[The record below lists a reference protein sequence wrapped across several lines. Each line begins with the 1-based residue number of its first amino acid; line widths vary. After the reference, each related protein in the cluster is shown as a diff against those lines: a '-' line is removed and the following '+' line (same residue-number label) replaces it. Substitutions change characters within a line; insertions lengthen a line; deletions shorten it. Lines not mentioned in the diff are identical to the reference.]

1 MKNRIELDEK
11 ISGFTERDLH
21 SKAILNTDS
30 VGLLRYKINR
40 QKNIKINKGV
50 AEAHRVADEMFE
62 LKNEMNEIKKLL
74 LQITNIK

>member
-40 QKNIKINKGV
+40 QKNIKINKQ
-50 AEAHRVADEMFE
+50 ARPESKYT
-62 LKNEMNEIKKLL
+62 L
-74 LQITNIK
+74 

>member
-40 QKNIKINKGV
+40 QKNIKINKG
-50 AEAHRVADEMFE
+50 HRVADEMFA